1 MKRGVLIMTLFVVL
15 LIVAACGG
23 GSDESKEKATSVPVA
38 TQGGAAPAAKATL
51 VAEPATVEEE
61 PALSED
67 QLKDIENL
75 DSYRAITTWSSKGK
89 DSEGKNLE
97 TSTEITMEYTKEP
110 PAQHMAMSTSSTNA
124 DQTNDV
130 QSFDMYQIGTDMYMS
145 SGEDGTWMR
154 VQQDELP
161 IDPSFA
167 GLSGGQF
174 FTNLEDLKRVRPDQ
188 NINGIDSRHYT
199 YDERVLGMLFGSATG
214 DVTAEG
220 DVWIAKDGG
229 YVTKYVV
236 TIEVKNGSGDILA
249 PTMTEGTSTLAWEL
263 QEVNSKDLKI
273 ELPKEAVAGATLAG
287 FDEAFPTPEGS
298 SVQASSGDFAMIQT
312 DLTVEEVTK
321 FYEDTL
327 SKLGWT
333 KDDSSSGE
341 FGGMT
346 SLSFAKDGVQLSVMI
361 TADEDSGKTQIMAS
375 AQKP

>member
-1 MKRGVLIMTLFVVL
+1 VKRGVLIVTLFVVL

-38 TQGGAAPAAKATL
+38 TEGDATPAA
-51 VAEPATVEEE
+51 VEEE
-61 PALSED
+61 PTLSED

-89 DSEGKNLE
+89 DAEGKALE
-97 TSTEITMEYTKEP
+97 NSTEITIEYTKEP
-110 PAQHMAMSTSSTNA
+110 PAQHMAMATSSTNA
-124 DQTNDV
+124 DQTEDV
-130 QSFDMYQIGTDMYMS
+130 QAFDIYQIGKDMYMS

-154 VQQDELP
+154 VQQDESP
-161 IDPSFA
+161 IDPSFS

-214 DVTAEG
+214 DVKAEG

-249 PTMTEGTSTLAWEL
+249 PTMTEGSSSLAWEL

-312 DLTVEEVTK
+312 DLTAEEVAK

-333 KDDSSSGE
+333 KDESSSSA

-361 TADEDSGKTQIMAS
+361 SADEDSGKTQIMAS